1 MTTKSLRDLREE
13 MRSVARGER
22 APAPLP
28 ASAMLSTLSSPGNL
42 DLLRIISQEQPASV
56 SQLAERTGRAQSNV
70 SRSLQMLAR
79 HGLIRLER
87 EGKEVRPVPLARA
100 VDVDLTEGTCRT
112 LAAGPAGRR
121 RTHARAVGDAQ

>member
-22 APAPLP
+22 EPAPLP

-42 DLLRIISQEQPASV
+42 DLLRIISQERPASV

-70 SRSLQMLAR
+70 SRSLQVLAR
-79 HGLIRLER
+79 YGLIRLER
-87 EGKEVRPVPLARA
+87 DGKEVRPVPLARS
-100 VDVDLTEGTCRT
+100 VDVDLAAGTYRT
-112 LAAGPAGRR
+112 LAAPAARR
-121 RTHARAVGDAQ
+121 RHAMRVVGDAQ

>member
-1 MTTKSLRDLREE
+1 MTTKSLHELREE

-22 APAPLP
+22 AVPPLP

-42 DLLRIISQEQPASV
+42 DLLRIINQERPATV

-87 EGKEVRPVPLARA
+87 DGKEVRPVALARS
-100 VDVDLTEGTCRT
+100 VDVDLAAGTCRT
-112 LAAGPAGRR
+112 LGVARPGQRRPAARIS
-121 RTHARAVGDAQ
+121 GDA

>member
-1 MTTKSLRDLREE
+1 MTTKSLHDLREE

-22 APAPLP
+22 EVPPLP

-42 DLLRIISQEQPASV
+42 DLLRIISQERPASV

-70 SRSLQMLAR
+70 SRSLQVLAR

-87 EGKEVRPVPLARA
+87 EGKEVRPVA
-100 VDVDLTEGTCRT
+100 VAQSIDVDLVSGTYRA
-112 LAAGPAGRR
+112 LSAVPSGHRRQPVRAGGPAR
-121 RTHARAVGDAQ
+121 